1 MNDALDVDIFTG
13 SLSKNNWGEYSI
25 TPEAVS
31 HLNSLWRDLQAQRA
45 DTAVLIEAML
55 RKDAEVDELRAL
67 VAALERRVIELEEP
81 TRWTVPGGMGT
92 NAQPINTPGP
102 FTVTYTSDNT
112 GGRDG
117 SGS

>member
-1 MNDALDVDIFTG
+1 MNDALDLDIFTG

-25 TPEAVS
+25 TPEAVR
-31 HLNSLWRDLQAQRA
+31 HLNSLWRDMQAQRA

-67 VAALERRVIELEEP
+67 VAALERRVIELEEL
-81 TRWTVPGGMGT
+81 TRWTVPGGVG
-92 NAQPINTPGP
+92 INIPPVDVVGP
-102 FTVTYTSDNT
+102 FSVTYSSNT
-112 GGRDG
+112 GGGDG

>member
-1 MNDALDVDIFTG
+1 MNDALDLDIFTG

-31 HLNSLWRDLQAQRA
+31 PLNSLWRDLQAQRA

-81 TRWTVPGGMGT
+81 TRWTVPGVVG
-92 NAQPINTPGP
+92 INIPPVDVVGP
-102 FTVTYTSDNT
+102 FRVTYSSNT
-112 GGRDG
+112 GGGDG

>member
-1 MNDALDVDIFTG
+1 MNDALDLDIFTG

-45 DTAVLIEAML
+45 DTAFLIEAML

-81 TRWTVPGGMGT
+81 VRWTSDGMRI
-92 NAQPINTPGP
+92 NIPPINTHRP

-112 GGRDG
+112 GGNDG

>member
-13 SLSKNNWGEYSI
+13 SLSKNNRGEYSI
-25 TPEAVS
+25 TPEAVR

-81 TRWTVPGGMGT
+81 TRWTVPGGVR
-92 NAQPINTPGP
+92 INLPPVEVVGP
-102 FTVTYTSDNT
+102 FRVTYSDNT

-117 SGS
+117 T

>member
-1 MNDALDVDIFTG
+1 MNDALDLDIFTG

-67 VAALERRVIELEEP
+67 VAALERRVIELEEL
-81 TRWTVPGGMGT
+81 TRWTVPGGVR
-92 NAQPINTPGP
+92 INLPPVDVVGP
-102 FTVTYTSDNT
+102 FRVTYSSNT
-112 GGRDG
+112 GGSDG
-117 SGS
+117 SES